1 MWSAILPTD
10 ADPSVP
16 YRSERVSPGGTKQ
29 VVYTIPD
36 PPKMPIDIV
45 EREEAVGDYLPGG
58 YLRVR
63 IGDRFAHRYRIVR
76 KLGWGH
82 FSTVWL
88 AHDGHTDSHV
98 ALKFVKS
105 APRYSQTATDE
116 VTLLQHIIDARD
128 DAHPGRD
135 RLVTFLDSFAHTNPR
150 TTQVHHCIA
159 FEPLGMNLLQ
169 LLQQPEYK
177 HRGVPVPLVKQIA
190 RQVLHG
196 LDYLHRVCGLVHT
209 DLKPENILLRIAP
222 DHIEHHIRAE
232 LASSPPAMERSVPIS
247 ASSRSHAN
255 SYYSHR
261 RQNVYIVGSQPL
273 SSPSPTWSG
282 SASSKSLSCH
292 AQFEQLALRMSKLV
306 VEEEERTSANSSCAA
321 SAIFSLTST
330 SAAESGWTSEA
341 EDCPP
346 EKHEDSD
353 TPRLSIVDGPSLL
366 TKTAPVPISTKLE
379 AKREAEDQVSIKIA
393 DLGNAARIGRHV
405 TESIQSLLIP
415 DTISFCSC
423 AMPISSIPERC
434 PSQTEMLQRHMTSKR
449 VSTALQKLFFANDG
463 ARQSISFRSV
473 AWYLSSSLATFCLN
487 LKRASHCGQETTTTF
502 AKCTKRS
509 SSLSVCH
516 AQFEQ
521 LALRMSKLVVEEEEE
536 ERQTSANSSCAAS
549 AIFSLTS
556 TSAAES
562 GWTSEAEDCPPAP
575 VMGEDSDTPRLSV
588 ADGPSLLTKTAP
600 VPITKLQAKRVATE
614 DQVSIKIADLGN
626 AARIGRHVTDD
637 IQTRQYRSPE
647 VILRKRWG
655 PEVDIFSL
663 GCVFE
668 LITGDFL
675 FEPKAREP
683 LWSRDDDHICQMHEA
698 LGPFTHSAAF
708 GGQHSRAIFR
718 SDCTLRNV
726 PARKINLWPIISV
739 LKDKYELSEDRAVE
753 IDEFLRP
760 LLALDPTERA
770 TALEAGEHPWLWS

>member
-1 MWSAILPTD
+1 MCTSPSMRSAILPTD
-10 ADPSVP
+10 ADPTVP
-16 YRSERVSPGGTKQ
+16 YRSERVSPGGTKR

-36 PPKMPIDIV
+36 PPKKTKSMPIDIV

-63 IGDRFAHRYRIVR
+63 IGDRFAHRYRVAR

-88 AHDGHTDSHV
+88 AHDAQSDSHV

-116 VTLLQHIIDARD
+116 VALLQHIIDSRD
-128 DAHPGRD
+128 EAHPGRD
-135 RLVTFLDSFAHTNPR
+135 RLVTFLDSFTHTNPR

-177 HRGVPVPLVKQIA
+177 HRGVPVSYVKQIT

-196 LDYLHRVCGLVHT
+196 LDYLHRVCELIHT

-222 DHIEHHIRAE
+222 DHIENHIRAE
-232 LASSPPAMERSVPIS
+232 LASSPPAMERSVPIP
-247 ASSRSHAN
+247 APSRNHAN

-273 SSPSPTWSG
+273 SSPSPSWSG
-282 SASSKSLSCH
+282 SANSK
-292 AQFEQLALRMSKLV
+292 
-306 VEEEERTSANSSCAA
+306 
-321 SAIFSLTST
+321 
-330 SAAESGWTSEA
+330 
-341 EDCPP
+341 
-346 EKHEDSD
+346 
-353 TPRLSIVDGPSLL
+353 
-366 TKTAPVPISTKLE
+366 
-379 AKREAEDQVSIKIA
+379 
-393 DLGNAARIGRHV
+393 
-405 TESIQSLLIP
+405 
-415 DTISFCSC
+415 
-423 AMPISSIPERC
+423 
-434 PSQTEMLQRHMTSKR
+434 
-449 VSTALQKLFFANDG
+449 
-463 ARQSISFRSV
+463 
-473 AWYLSSSLATFCLN
+473 
-487 LKRASHCGQETTTTF
+487 
-502 AKCTKRS
+502 

-521 LALRMSKLVVEEEEE
+521 LALRMSKLVVDEE

-556 TSAAES
+556 TSAAGS
-562 GWTSEAEDCPPAP
+562 GWTSEAEADDCPPAP
-575 VMGEDSDTPRLSV
+575 VIVEQPGEDSDTPRISIL
-588 ADGPSLLTKTAP
+588 DGPSMLTKTAP
-600 VPITKLQAKRVATE
+600 VPISTKPETKRVATE

-655 PEVDIFSL
+655 PAVDIFSL
-663 GCVFE
+663 GCVVFE
-668 LITGDFL
+668 LLTGDFL

-698 LGPFTHSAAF
+698 LGPFTHAAAF
-708 GGQHSRAIFR
+708 GGQHSRATFR

-726 PARKINLWPIISV
+726 PARKINVWPLKSV
-739 LKDKYELSEDRAVE
+739 LRDKYEMGKDRAAE
-753 IDEFLRP
+753 LDEFLRP
-760 LLALDPTERA
+760 LLALDPAERA

>member
-1 MWSAILPTD
+1 MCTSPSMRSAILPTD

-16 YRSERVSPGGTKQ
+16 YRSERVSPGGTKR

-36 PPKMPIDIV
+36 PPKVKTMPIDIV

-88 AHDGHTDSHV
+88 AHDGQSDAHV

-105 APRYSQTATDE
+105 APRYSQTAADE
-116 VTLLQHIIDARD
+116 VALLQHIIDSRD
-128 DAHPGRD
+128 EAHPGRD
-135 RLVTFLDSFAHTNPR
+135 RLVTFLDSFTHTNPR

-177 HRGVPVPLVKQIA
+177 HRGVPVSYVKQIT

-196 LDYLHRVCGLVHT
+196 LDYLHRVCELIHT

-222 DHIEHHIRAE
+222 DHIENHIRAE
-232 LASSPPAMERSVPIS
+232 LASSPPAMERSVPIP

-255 SYYSHR
+255 SFYSHR

-273 SSPSPTWSG
+273 SSPSPSWSG
-282 SASSKSLSCH
+282 SANSK
-292 AQFEQLALRMSKLV
+292 
-306 VEEEERTSANSSCAA
+306 
-321 SAIFSLTST
+321 
-330 SAAESGWTSEA
+330 
-341 EDCPP
+341 P
-346 EKHEDSD
+346 
-353 TPRLSIVDGPSLL
+353 
-366 TKTAPVPISTKLE
+366 
-379 AKREAEDQVSIKIA
+379 
-393 DLGNAARIGRHV
+393 
-405 TESIQSLLIP
+405 
-415 DTISFCSC
+415 
-423 AMPISSIPERC
+423 
-434 PSQTEMLQRHMTSKR
+434 
-449 VSTALQKLFFANDG
+449 
-463 ARQSISFRSV
+463 
-473 AWYLSSSLATFCLN
+473 
-487 LKRASHCGQETTTTF
+487 
-502 AKCTKRS
+502 
-509 SSLSVCH
+509 SLSVCH

-521 LALRMSKLVVEEEEE
+521 LTLRMSKLVVDEEEH
-536 ERQTSANSSCAAS
+536 QTSANSSCAAS

-556 TSAAES
+556 TSAAGS
-562 GWTSEAEDCPPAP
+562 GWTSEAEADDCPPAP
-575 VMGEDSDTPRLSV
+575 VIVEQPEDSDTPRVSIV
-588 ADGPSLLTKTAP
+588 EGPSMLTKTAP
-600 VPITKLQAKRVATE
+600 VPISTKPESRRLATE

-663 GCVFE
+663 GCVVFE
-668 LITGDFL
+668 LLTGDFL

-698 LGPFTHSAAF
+698 LGPFTHGAAF

-726 PARKINLWPIISV
+726 PARKINMWPLESV
-739 LKDKYELSEDRAVE
+739 LRDKYELSKDQTAEV
-753 IDEFLRP
+753 DEFLRP

-770 TALEAGEHPWLWS
+770 TALEAGEHPWLWT

>member
-1 MWSAILPTD
+1 MCTSPSMRSTILPTD

-16 YRSERVSPGGTKQ
+16 YRSERVSPGGTKR

-36 PPKMPIDIV
+36 PPKKAKTMPIDIV

-63 IGDRFAHRYRIVR
+63 IGDRFAHRYRIAR

-88 AHDGHTDSHV
+88 AHDAHTDSHV

-105 APRYSQTATDE
+105 APRYSQTAADE
-116 VTLLQHIIDARD
+116 VALLQHIVDARD
-128 DAHPGRD
+128 ETHPGRD
-135 RLVTFLDSFAHTNPR
+135 RLVTFLDSFTHTNPR

-177 HRGVPVPLVKQIA
+177 HRGVPVPLVKQIT

-196 LDYLHRVCGLVHT
+196 LDYLHRVCELIHT

-222 DHIEHHIRAE
+222 DHIEQHIRAE

-273 SSPSPTWSG
+273 SSPSPSWFG
-282 SASSKSLSCH
+282 SANSKPGLSVTH

-306 VEEEERTSANSSCAA
+306 VEEDEHQTSATSSCAA

-330 SAAESGWTSEA
+330 SAAGSGWTSEA
-341 EDCPP
+341 EVDDCPSAAP
-346 EKHEDSD
+346 AIVEQPKDSD
-353 TPRLSIVDGPSLL
+353 TPRLSIVDGPSMLS
-366 TKTAPVPISTKLE
+366 KTAPVPIATK
-379 AKREAEDQVSIKIA
+379 
-393 DLGNAARIGRHV
+393 
-405 TESIQSLLIP
+405 
-415 DTISFCSC
+415 
-423 AMPISSIPERC
+423 PE
-434 PSQTEMLQRHMTSKR
+434 
-449 VSTALQKLFFANDG
+449 
-463 ARQSISFRSV
+463 
-473 AWYLSSSLATFCLN
+473 
-487 LKRASHCGQETTTTF
+487 
-502 AKCTKRS
+502 TK
-509 SSLSVCH
+509 
-516 AQFEQ
+516 
-521 LALRMSKLVVEEEEE
+521 
-536 ERQTSANSSCAAS
+536 
-549 AIFSLTS
+549 
-556 TSAAES
+556 
-562 GWTSEAEDCPPAP
+562 PA
-575 VMGEDSDTPRLSV
+575 
-588 ADGPSLLTKTAP
+588 
-600 VPITKLQAKRVATE
+600 ATE

-655 PEVDIFSL
+655 PAVDIFSL
-663 GCVFE
+663 GCVVFE
-668 LITGDFL
+668 LVTGDFL

-683 LWSRDDDHICQMHEA
+683 LWSRDDDHICQMHEG
-698 LGPFTHSAAF
+698 LGPFTHAAAF
-708 GGQHSRAIFR
+708 GGQYSRAIFR

-726 PARKINLWPIISV
+726 PARKINMWPLDAV
-739 LKDKYELSEDRAVE
+739 LRDKYEMSKDRAAE
-753 IDEFLRP
+753 LDEFLRP
-760 LLALDPTERA
+760 LLALDPAERA
-770 TALEAGEHPWLWS
+770 TALEATEHPWLWS